1 MKLTKSL
8 FLAFAGLGLFACS
21 NEEIAE
27 NNQFP
32 EGNGVVS
39 VKIVTPETLTKAM
52 PEEAPDATTT
62 TGSVKVV
69 GDITIE
75 LDADEGGATY
85 TLKKEDIAGGAT
97 TVKFWNVK
105 NPTKVR
111 VYMNNAPTDGDYSA
125 VSILGLQSAPA
136 DIAAYGEVV
145 PSLTSA
151 TESPAADNNTVK
163 NEGNETGDEGKKYQM
178 YTANVTME
186 IPVARL
192 EVSGIAHKKHTAPDE
207 TCEYKKLTID
217 GIYLDNVKATGAGTL
232 GDYKFTGDQAGS
244 GADAILSYP
253 ILSTPEGNNDFMNFD
268 KVWPESGKAYAF
280 NFYPGVNAAQNPVL
294 KIYFANAEGADGAE
308 PKSSPRYAMIT
319 KYVASGTGVEGE
331 ALTLQAGKV
340 YRITNAILDDK
351 NIIGDEGG
359 NTYYGVTVEVTEATW
374 TVETIDGVWVEE

>member
-21 NEEIAE
+21 NEEVAE

-52 PEEAPDATTT
+52 PGEPPAGTTA
-62 TGSVKVV
+62 SAVKVV
-69 GDITIE
+69 GAITIA
-75 LDADEGGATY
+75 LDATEGGTTH
-85 TLKKEDIAGGAT
+85 TLTQQEIEQGAT

-111 VYMNNAPTDGDYSA
+111 VYMNGAPADGNYSE
-125 VSILGLQSAPA
+125 VSILDLQSAPA

-145 PSLTSA
+145 PTLTDE
-151 TESPAADNNTVK
+151 TESPEDDTQTVK
-163 NEGNETGDEGKKYQM
+163 NEGNEEGDAGKKYQM

-192 EVSGIAHKKHTAPDE
+192 EVSGIAHKSHQSPE
-207 TCEYKKLTID
+207 TCEYGTLTID
-217 GIYLDNVKATGAGTL
+217 GIYLDNIKATGTGTL

-244 GADAILSYP
+244 GSDAILAYSIP
-253 ILSTPEGNNDFMNFD
+253 STDDYNNFMDFA

-280 NFYPGVNAAQNPVL
+280 NFYPGASAAENPVL
-294 KIYFANAEGADGAE
+294 KIYFAQATGVDADHV
-308 PKSSPRYAMIT
+308 KSSPRYAMIT
-319 KYVASGTGVEGE
+319 KYVASGTGATGE

-374 TVETIDGVWVEE
+374 TVQTIDGVWVEQ

>member
-21 NEEIAE
+21 NEDVTE

-52 PEEAPDATTT
+52 PGEPSAGT
-62 TGSVKVV
+62 TGPVKVV
-69 GDITIE
+69 GDITIA
-75 LDADEGGATY
+75 LDAGEGGTTY
-85 TLKKEDIAGGAT
+85 ILKQQDIASGAT

-111 VYMNNAPTDGDYSA
+111 VYMNNAPTDGDYSE
-125 VSILGLQSAPA
+125 VSILDLQSAPA
-136 DIAAYGEVV
+136 AIAAYGEVT
-145 PSLTSA
+145 PTLTSN
-151 TESPAADNNTVK
+151 TESPVADTQTVK
-163 NEGNETGDEGKKYQM
+163 NEGNEAEDAGKKYQM

-192 EVSGIAHKKHTAPDE
+192 EVSGIAHKNHQSPE
-207 TCEYKKLTID
+207 TCEYGTLTID
-217 GIYLDNVKATGAGTL
+217 GIYLDNVKATGADDFN
-232 GDYKFTGDQAGS
+232 DYKFAGDQAGS
-244 GADAILSYP
+244 GSDAILAYP
-253 ILSTPEGNNDFMNFD
+253 ILSTPEGNNNFMDFA

-280 NFYPGVNAAQNPVL
+280 NFYPGASAAENPVL
-294 KIYFANAEGADGAE
+294 KIYFAQATGVDADHV
-308 PKSSPRYAMIT
+308 KSSPRYAMIT
-319 KYVASGTGVEGE
+319 KYVASGTGANGE

-340 YRITNAILDDK
+340 YRIQNAILDDK

-374 TVETIDGVWVEE
+374 SVETIDGVWVEQ

>member
-21 NEEIAE
+21 NEDVTE

-52 PEEAPDATTT
+52 PGEPSAGT
-62 TGSVKVV
+62 TGPVKVV
-69 GDITIE
+69 GDITIA
-75 LDADEGGATY
+75 LDAEEGEATY
-85 TLKKEDIAGGAT
+85 LLTKQAIAEGAT

-111 VYMNNAPTDGDYSA
+111 VYMNNAPTNGNYSN
-125 VSILGLQSAPA
+125 VSILDLQSAPA
-136 DIAAYGEVV
+136 DIAAYGEVT
-145 PSLTSA
+145 PTLTSN
-151 TESPAADNNTVK
+151 TESPVADSQTVK
-163 NEGNETGDEGKKYQM
+163 NKGNEEGDAGKKYQM

-192 EVSGIAHKKHTAPDE
+192 EVSGIAHKSHQSPE
-207 TCEYKKLTID
+207 TCEYGTLTID
-217 GIYLDNVKATGAGTL
+217 GIYLDNIKATGTGTL

-244 GADAILSYP
+244 GSDAILAYSIP
-253 ILSTPEGNNDFMNFD
+253 STPEGNNNFMDFA

-280 NFYPGVNAAQNPVL
+280 NFYPGASAAENPVL
-294 KIYFANAEGADGAE
+294 KIYFAQATGVDADHV
-308 PKSSPRYAMIT
+308 KSSPRYAMIT
-319 KYVASGTGVEGE
+319 KYVAQGAGAEGE

-340 YRITNAILDDK
+340 YRIQNAILDDK

-374 TVETIDGVWVEE
+374 SVETIDGVWVEQ

>member
-1 MKLTKSL
+1 MKLSKSL

-21 NEEIAE
+21 NEDVTE

-52 PEEAPDATTT
+52 PGEPSAGT
-62 TGSVKVV
+62 TGPVKVV
-69 GDITIE
+69 GDITIA
-75 LDADEGGATY
+75 LDAEEGEATY
-85 TLKKEDIAGGAT
+85 ILTKQAIADGVT

-111 VYMNNAPTDGDYSA
+111 VYMNNAPTNGNYSN
-125 VSILGLQSAPA
+125 VSILDLQSAPA

-145 PSLTSA
+145 PSLTDV
-151 TESPAADNNTVK
+151 TESPADDTGAIK
-163 NEGNETGDEGKKYQM
+163 NEGNKTEDAGKKYQM
-178 YTANVTME
+178 YEAKVTMK

-192 EVSGIAHKKHTAPDE
+192 EVSGIAHKNHQSPE
-207 TCEYKKLTID
+207 TCEYGTLTID

-232 GDYKFTGDQAGS
+232 GDYKFTGDEAGS
-244 GADAILSYP
+244 GADAILAYP
-253 ILSTPEGNNDFMNFD
+253 ILSNNNFMDFA

-280 NFYPGVNAAQNPVL
+280 NFYPGASAAENPVL
-294 KIYFANAEGADGAE
+294 KIYFANAEEAQGAE

-319 KYVASGTGVEGE
+319 KYVAQGAGAEGE

-340 YRITNAILDDK
+340 YRIQNAILDDK

-374 TVETIDGVWVEE
+374 SVETINGVWVEQ

>member
-21 NEEIAE
+21 NEDVAE

-52 PEEAPDATTT
+52 PEEPSAGTTE
-62 TGSVKVV
+62 SVKVV
-69 GDITIE
+69 GNITIA
-75 LDADEGGATY
+75 LDATEGGTTH
-85 TLKKEDIAGGAT
+85 TLTQQEIAQGAT

-111 VYMNNAPTDGDYSA
+111 VYMNGAPADGNYSE
-125 VSILGLQSAPA
+125 VSILDLQSAPA

-145 PSLTSA
+145 PTLTDK
-151 TESPAADNNTVK
+151 TESPEDDTQTVK
-163 NEGNETGDEGKKYQM
+163 NEGNEEGDAGKKYQM

-192 EVSGIAHKKHTAPDE
+192 EVSGIAHKEHTAPDE
-207 TCEYKKLTID
+207 TCEYGTLTID
-217 GIYLDNVKATGAGTL
+217 GIYLDNVKATGVGTFD
-232 GDYKFTGDQAGS
+232 DYKFTGDEAGS
-244 GADAILSYP
+244 GADAILAYS
-253 ILSTPEGNNDFMNFD
+253 ILSTPEGNNNFMDFD
-268 KVWPESGKAYAF
+268 KVWPEAGKAYAF
-280 NFYPGVNAAQNPVL
+280 NFYPGASAAQNPVL
-294 KIYFANAEGADGAE
+294 KIYFANAEEAEGAE

-319 KYVASGTGVEGE
+319 KYVAQGAGADGE

-340 YRITNAILDDK
+340 YRIQNAILDDK

-374 TVETIDGVWVEE
+374 TVQTINGVWVEQ